1 MNRGAFCFDL
11 AYGILNTSVFC
22 LKSFRFVCALLYE
35 ADNINFV
42 FV

>member
-22 LKSFRFVCALLYE
+22 LKSFVCALLYE